1 MTSDVLKPCKF
12 PSLDSFQKR
21 FLWTHK
27 GVDLAP
33 HPVIGLVLQVG
44 HAEKFPQALCF
55 EGLDPFLRVSKQG
68 SCFTATEED
77 GGGKRLEELEC
88 WMDNIKKW
96 TSLPIPE
103 LLTRACCRKDWKR
116 ISAESSHMSL

>member
-68 SCFTATEED
+68 PRFTAIAGD
-77 GGGKRLEELEC
+77 GGDKRLVEA
-88 WMDNIKKW
+88 DGV
-96 TSLPIPE
+96 TLP
-103 LLTRACCRKDWKR
+103 D
-116 ISAESSHMSL
+116 SV